1 MPEARAT
8 RPCPF
13 CGERIRREAVKC
25 RFCGRLLDEGEAEEE
40 GEGAGGDA
48 ALRWLV
54 PIDRSGWAIASGY
67 LGLLSCFP
75 FLGLLC
81 GVLAVVTGVVALR
94 SMKRNPRQGGRGRA
108 LFGIIVGAVAG
119 LGNLV
124 LVAVTVYGVAT
135 GWK

>member
-1 MPEARAT
+1 MPEAKAT

-13 CGERIRREAVKC
+13 CGERIRQEAIKC
-25 RFCGRLLDEGEAEEE
+25 RFCGRFLDEEEE
-40 GEGAGGDA
+40 EEDRGAGGDA

-54 PIDRSGWAIASGY
+54 PIDRSGWAIASGC

-81 GVLAVVTGVVALR
+81 GVLAVVMGVLALQ
-94 SMKRNPRQGGRGRA
+94 SMKHNPRQGGRGRA
-108 LFGIIVGAVAG
+108 FFGIILGTIAG
-119 LGNLV
+119 LANLV
-124 LVAVTVYGVAT
+124 LVAVMAYGAAR